1 MITGEEIREQL
12 YESPVQFVEDRAN
25 DVHEYWLGFDTLQ
38 GVTTILKNVIFYD
51 KYSDIDPAVLRHAA
65 DRGTAI
71 HEAVQA
77 YLDGLPQPTCAPE
90 FEGVVAA
97 AVESFKMF
105 QQTTKV
111 GSWQHVASEHMVSNE
126 EDVASKVD
134 LIEAE
139 RTFDEAFDLILVDIK
154 TTSELDEEYLSWQL
168 STYKVLFEARNGFG
182 PWKAV
187 RLYAYWYD
195 IPHNSWSYRPIQ
207 FKGVDAV
214 RDLIQ
219 AYRDGEIWDW
229 TKASGYVGKYL

>member
-1 MITGEEIREQL
+1 MITGKEIREQL
-12 YESPVQFVEDRAN
+12 YESPVQFIEDRAN

-38 GVTTILKNVIFYD
+38 GVTTILKNVIFYN

-77 YLDGLPQPTCAPE
+77 YLDGLPQPGCAPE

-97 AVESFKMF
+97 ALESFKMF

-111 GSWQHVASEHMVSNE
+111 GTWQHVASEYMVSNE

-139 RTFDEAFDLILVDIK
+139 QTFDESFDLILIDIK

-182 PWKAV
+182 SWKSV
-187 RLYAYWYD
+187 RLYAYWYY
-195 IPHNSWSYRPIQ
+195 IPHNSWIYRPIQ
-207 FKGVDAV
+207 FKGYNAV
-214 RDLIQ
+214 ADLIQ
-219 AYRDGEIWDW
+219 AYRDGEMWDW
-229 TKASGYVGKYL
+229 AKALGYVGKYL

>member
-38 GVTTILKNVIFYD
+38 GVTTILKNVIFYN

-77 YLDGLPQPTCAPE
+77 YLDGLPQPGCAPE

-97 AVESFKMF
+97 AVESFKIF
-105 QQTTKV
+105 QQATKV
-111 GSWQHVASEHMVSNE
+111 GSWQHVASEYMVSNE

-195 IPHNSWSYRPIQ
+195 IPHNSWSYRHIQ

-219 AYRDGEIWDW
+219 AYRDGEMWDYN
-229 TKASGYVGKYL
+229 KVVNYVGKYL